1 MFLLSNNNTSSFKEP
16 KTFREVFGNEG
27 TKVRLK
33 AIARNKEASNFLLL
47 VGPKGH
53 GKSTLSDITAKY
65 YLCDHPTELN
75 EPCCKCPNCI
85 DYANNVSQKVIKV
98 NMGQH
103 SNLQFIDEFK
113 AMISD
118 KLSDKLVIQ
127 LEELQEMKEET
138 QGAML
143 EALDGLVKRENDVLV
158 VATSYKHYKVIK
170 AIRDRAF
177 QMNVG
182 LTSAELKVYVEA
194 IAEKELD
201 KKTINY
207 LLQKKLSPR
216 AYKTVIQNHIQS
228 SLTSLYHFEDYFKEA
243 GVQQIVS
250 FINAFMSPYPQFHSV
265 MFNYTEE
272 ELSAIVMSALFHL
285 TRVSMSKEY
294 DAGNKSAGDYS
305 PEIKELIK
313 DLSSVETYRLIYY
326 MRAISK
332 VEDVVNETY
341 AMKYLYEQSKKEDRE
356 VAQLREQN
364 KQLCT
369 VIEQIEKL
377 KDNTAD
383 QELVNSPHAK
393 KIMTTN
399 KIQGFGGSSFSLP
412 NRVGGATT

>member
-1 MFLLSNNNTSSFKEP
+1 MYYLDSKNINSFKEP

-33 AIARNKEASNFLLL
+33 ALARNREASNFLLL

-65 YLCDHPTELN
+65 YLCEHPTELS
-75 EPCCKCPNCI
+75 EPCCKCTSCLDFQNKTT
-85 DYANNVSQKVIKV
+85 QKAIKV

-103 SNLQFIDEFK
+103 ANVGFIDEFK
-113 AMISD
+113 GMIAD

-127 LEELQEMKEET
+127 LEELQEMKDEA

-143 EALDGLVKRENDVLV
+143 EALDSLIKSDSDVLV
-158 VATSYKHYKVIK
+158 IATSYKQYRVIK

-177 QMNVG
+177 PLNVG
-182 LTSAELKVYVEA
+182 LTSAELKVYVES

-216 AYKTVIQNHIQS
+216 AYKTIIQNHIQA

-243 GVQQIVS
+243 GVHQIVN
-250 FINAFMSPYPQFHSV
+250 FINAFMAPYPQFHSV

-272 ELSAIVMSALFHL
+272 ELSSIIMSALFHL

-294 DAGNKSAGDYS
+294 EAGNKSAGDYS
-305 PEIKELIK
+305 PEIKEIIK
-313 DLSSVETYRLIYY
+313 DLSSIETYRLIYY
-326 MRAISK
+326 FRAISK

-356 VAQLREQN
+356 VAQLKEQN

-369 VIEQIEKL
+369 VIEQIDKL
-377 KDNTAD
+377 KDKSAD
-383 QELVNSPHAK
+383 QELADSPHAK
-393 KIMTTN
+393 KILTNN
-399 KIQGFGGSSFSLP
+399 KIQGFGGSSFTLP
-412 NRVGGATT
+412 NKTGGAGA